1 MKNLPSFRNT
11 QREKKFLG
19 VQFVSCA
26 CYGRLYMNDDGTA
39 YVGRCPRCN
48 TPYHVR
54 IGASGTSA
62 RMFQARCR

>member
-1 MKNLPSFRNT
+1 MNSKPSFKT
-11 QREKKFLG
+11 TLRERKFLG

-26 CYGRLYMNDDGTA
+26 CYGRLYMNDEGTA

-48 TPYHVR
+48 TAYQVR
-54 IGASGTSA
+54 IGATGTSQ